1 MNIYKILVN
10 AIIIPA
16 FLLMKGSIKIK
27 THRYVEKLAVSSMQN
42 PNSRSGFTQLTEIR
56 KTLSPILSSTN
67 RTTRIFADLMASAL
81 FSNDFPYFQT
91 RDFLFNSDIK
101 YVKEVG
107 WFRMKHQSTLAQFT
121 YKRARFSPDN
131 YYNKCNKFNSIK
143 FWEIYISYK
152 VIKQP

>member
-27 THRYVEKLAVSSMQN
+27 THRYVEKLALSSMQN
-42 PNSRSGFTQLTEIR
+42 PNSLSEFTQLTEIW
-56 KTLSPILSSTN
+56 KTLLPILSSTN
-67 RTTRIFADLMASAL
+67 RTTRTFADPMASAL
-81 FSNDFPYFQT
+81 FSNVFPYFQT

-101 YVKEVG
+101 YVKEDG
-107 WFRMKHQSTLAQFT
+107 WFRLKHQSTLTQFT

-143 FWEIYISYK
+143 VWEIFISYK
-152 VIKQP
+152 VIK